1 VKSNSYHLSI
11 LFKSK
16 VEKEREKVMG
26 GTSSQNGLVGW
37 WLSRKKNGE
46 ENTTTTVG
54 RVGGVRG

>member
-26 GTSSQNGLVGW
+26 GTSSQNGLVGGGGYQERKMVKKIQLLPWVGW
-37 WLSRKKNGE
+37 W
-46 ENTTTTVG
+46 VG
-54 RVGGVRG
+54 

>member
-26 GTSSQNGLVGW
+26 GTSSQNGLVGGGYQE
-37 WLSRKKNGE
+37 RKMVKKIQLLPW
-46 ENTTTTVG
+46 VG
-54 RVGGVRG
+54 WVG